1 MQGIDTAYREAELL
15 LQTLEQERSLK
26 SRTYET
32 LGICAGLAAVIL
44 LL

>member
-1 MQGIDTAYREAELL
+1 MGIEAARQEAETL
-15 LQTLEQERSLK
+15 LQNLERERSLK